1 MFNFIRLKFNRM
13 KKIATILLAVII
25 SASAFSQSFYENYQ
39 DGKIWFRVSSNFPF
53 SQVTDNFNTPIE
65 TLPFL
70 FSMEKKYGITNL
82 SRPFFALK
90 NEDNL
95 QRTFRVDFENIHLV
109 EQFVAELE
117 ATGYLDYAEKV
128 PLDKI
133 DLTPNDPSYGTQWH
147 LAKIQADLAW
157 NVSTG
162 SSSIVVATVDNAV
175 DINHTDITASKWV
188 NSGEIPNNNVD
199 DDGNGYVDDINGYD
213 VADNDNNP
221 TPPSSSFS
229 HGTHVAGITGATTN
243 NNTGIASIGFG
254 IRVMGVKATKNSGSA
269 LSITDGY
276 AGITYAAA
284 AGAHV
289 INLSWGGSSY
299 SATAQSVINGA
310 YNAGA
315 ICVAAAGNNGDI
327 EPHYPAAYDH
337 VISVGNT
344 TNTDAKSSTSSYGGW
359 VDVSAPGT
367 SIYSTYPFNTYQTI
381 SGTSM
386 ASPLVA
392 GLVGLML
399 SHNSNLN
406 MTDVENCLYS
416 TCDPVTGSNSQWMG
430 AGRINAFKAMNCV
443 TSTKTANPN
452 VDFYADVTT
461 SCNGE
466 VNFTD
471 LTLNYPNAW
480 SWNFGDGN
488 TSTQQHPSHT
498 YASPGIYNV
507 SLTATNTNGNT
518 SVTKSAYINVSF
530 ANSPISITDSVCI
543 NTPASFTF
551 TGSGT
556 YNWFFSFGSTV
567 PFHTGTT
574 LNTSPVS
581 NNSTFYV
588 QNVVS
593 QNISK
598 VGPANNSIGAGA
610 YHPNPAF
617 LLFDVASPIEFIS
630 AIVYANSSGNRTFS
644 LYDNY
649 GTLMESKTVNLTSGV
664 QRVFFNFKIPVGQN
678 YRIGV
683 FSGTVDLYR
692 NSGGVSFPYSDNLN
706 RIHITQGSA
715 QNHSYYYFLYDIE
728 IGDYPC
734 ASNKI
739 PVYAVI
745 KNCSGTGIEEGLI
758 SDLSVY
764 PNPSSNVFNI
774 ELFSHETISS
784 KYVVADNTGRII
796 MNESVLLLSGK
807 NKLEVNLS
815 GLSKGI
821 YYLQIINDKGDVHQ
835 KLILR

>member
-1 MFNFIRLKFNRM
+1 MRNFSRLKFNRM
-13 KKIATILLAVII
+13 KKIATFLFAVII
-25 SASAFSQSFYENYQ
+25 SVSAFSQTFYENYQ

-53 SQVTDNFNTPIE
+53 SQVNNNFDTPLE

-70 FSMEKKYGITNL
+70 FSMQKKYGITKL

-95 QRTFRVDFENIHLV
+95 QRTFRVDFENIHMV

-162 SSSIVVATVDNAV
+162 SSSIIVATVDNAV
-175 DINHTDITASKWV
+175 DINHTDLTGSKWV

-199 DDGNGYVDDINGYD
+199 DDSNGYIDDVNGYD

-229 HGTHVAGITGATTN
+229 HGTHVAGITGATSN
-243 NNTGIASIGFG
+243 NSTGIASIGYG
-254 IRVMGVKATKNSGSA
+254 IRIMGVKATKNSGSA
-269 LSITDGY
+269 TSITDGY
-276 AGITYAAA
+276 TGITYAAA

-289 INLSWGGSSY
+289 INMSWGGSSY

-315 ICVAAAGNNGDI
+315 ICVAAAGNNSDI
-327 EPHYPAAYDH
+327 EPHYPSAYDH

-344 TNTDAKSSTSSYGGW
+344 TSSDAKSSSSSYGGW
-359 VDVSAPGT
+359 VDVSAPGS
-367 SIYSTYPFNTYQTI
+367 SIYSTYPFNTYNTI

-399 SHNSNLN
+399 SHNPNLN
-406 MTDVENCLYS
+406 MADVENCLYS

-443 TSTKTANPN
+443 TSSKTAKPN

-461 SCNGE
+461 SCNGD

-498 YASPGIYNV
+498 YASNGTYNV
-507 SLTATNTNGNT
+507 TLTATNTNGNA
-518 SVTKSAYINVSF
+518 SVTKNAYINVSM
-530 ANSPISITDSVCI
+530 ANPPSTTNDTVCPNNSATLLASGAGTI
-543 NTPASFTF
+543 NWYGSLSAPNPFQSGTSFS
-551 TGSGT
+551 TGSISNDVT
-556 YNWFFSFGSTV
+556 YYVSDYTSK
-567 PFHTGTT
+567 TT
-574 LNTSPVS
+574 QKAGMTS
-581 NNSTFYV
+581 NSGGGGYYT
-588 QNVVS
+588 
-593 QNISK
+593 
-598 VGPANNSIGAGA
+598 
-610 YHPNPAF
+610 NPAF
-617 LLFDVASPIEFIS
+617 LMFDANRPFELVS
-630 AIVYANSSGNRTFS
+630 AVVYAGAAGNRTFQ
-644 LYDNY
+644 LQNNL
-649 GTLMESKTVNLTSGV
+649 GQAVATKTVNLVSGQ
-664 QRVFFNFKIPVGQN
+664 QRINLNFIVPAGKN

-683 FSGTVDLYR
+683 FSGTVNLYR
-692 NSGGVSFPYSDNLN
+692 NNGGVNFPYSDAQN
-706 RIHITQGSA
+706 RVRIFQGSA
-715 QNHSYYYFLYDIE
+715 TGLGFYYFLYDWE
-728 IGDYPC
+728 IADLPC
-734 ASNKI
+734 ESPRV
-739 PVYAVI
+739 PVSGIV
-745 KNCSGTGIEEGLI
+745 KNCSGTGINENSI
-758 SDLSVY
+758 SELSVY
-764 PNPSSNVFNI
+764 PNPSSNIFNI
-774 ELFSHETISS
+774 SLFSSETISS
-784 KYVVADNTGRII
+784 NYIITDNSGRVVFEKKLT
-796 MNESVLLLSGK
+796 LLSGE
-807 NKLEVNLS
+807 NNTSIDLS
-815 GLSKGI
+815 SFAKGVYHLHI
-821 YYLQIINDKGDVHQ
+821 TNEKGKTHQ
-835 KLILR
+835 KLILH